1 MSTYERTKQ
10 CIISTCYRTGGSYH
24 SLVRPM
30 AVMPI
35 NIKTTITK
43 FILLVAID
51 KILLEAAAINT
62 TALAVR

>member
-1 MSTYERTKQ
+1 MA
-10 CIISTCYRTGGSYH
+10 GGSYH

-30 AVMPI
+30 TVMPI
-35 NIKTTITK
+35 NVKTTITK

-51 KILLEAAAINT
+51 ETLSEAAAINT